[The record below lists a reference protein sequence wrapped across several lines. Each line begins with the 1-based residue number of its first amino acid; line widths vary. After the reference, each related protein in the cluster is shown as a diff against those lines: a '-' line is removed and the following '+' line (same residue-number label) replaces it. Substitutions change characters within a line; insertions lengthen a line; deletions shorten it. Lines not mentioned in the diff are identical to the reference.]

1 MKSKINKASIILITG
16 YAIVLILFAYFT
28 ATSYQDIDLAGIFIN
43 ILMLAIAGTIFVY
56 AIFRMKKVKEIE
68 GNLEKAINKI
78 EDSIKSVMSSYGS
91 ADIKKISN
99 RKTTADFCDPLGIR
113 IFFFISLI
121 INLFKEISDNPPP
134 NSQRAICFI
143 LQQSFKLIVCKGKKN
158 IRI

>member
-1 MKSKINKASIILITG
+1 MKSFSLG
-16 YAIVLILFAYFT
+16 
-28 ATSYQDIDLAGIFIN
+28 
-43 ILMLAIAGTIFVY
+43 
-56 AIFRMKKVKEIE
+56 
-68 GNLEKAINKI
+68 
-78 EDSIKSVMSSYGS
+78 
-91 ADIKKISN
+91 
-99 RKTTADFCDPLGIR
+99 DPLGIR